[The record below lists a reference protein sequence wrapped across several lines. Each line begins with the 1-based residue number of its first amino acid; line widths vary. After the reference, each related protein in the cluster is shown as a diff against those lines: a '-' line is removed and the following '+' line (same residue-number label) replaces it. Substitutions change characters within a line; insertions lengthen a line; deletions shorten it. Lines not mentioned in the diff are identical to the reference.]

1 MGNLL
6 SFKIKVKNENNEI
19 DHISVNSSDKIKQIK
34 TAICKIQKK
43 YIFKYLLIYKDD
55 QLLDDNNTVSSYNIV
70 PNDTLIYK
78 SSKKIYCIFFKESD
92 TKAGAYVTDDDTI
105 SSRFYSVSEY
115 FPYPGLRK
123 IREFFFDGYKINSDS
138 TFGDHK
144 MKEFDCIVVK
154 YANDTR
160 KG

>member
-19 DHISVNSSDKIKQIK
+19 DHISINGSDKIKQIK

-78 SSKKIYCIFFKESD
+78 SSKKII
-92 TKAGAYVTDDDTI
+92 V
-105 SSRFYSVSEY
+105 Y
-115 FPYPGLRK
+115 FLKNLIQKLG
-123 IREFFFDGYKINSDS
+123 
-138 TFGDHK
+138 H
-144 MKEFDCIVVK
+144 M
-154 YANDTR
+154 
-160 KG
+160 

>member
-70 PNDTLIYK
+70 PNDTLTYK
-78 SSKKIYCIFFKESD
+78 SSKKIYLITFEDSKKKVSI
-92 TKAGAYVTDDDTI
+92 YVTENETI
-105 SSRFYSVSEY
+105 SSAFSKVENNFKKPRRSH
-115 FPYPGLRK
+115 RQ
-123 IREFFFDGYKINSDS
+123 FFIQGYKAWPGS
-138 TFGDHK
+138 TFGFHNIKKDSAQVFIINVNSK
-144 MKEFDCIVVK
+144 MK
-154 YANDTR
+154 
-160 KG
+160 G

>member
-6 SFKIKVKNENNEI
+6 PFKIKVKNENNEI

-70 PNDTLIYK
+70 PNDTLTYK
-78 SSKKIYCIFFKESD
+78 SSKKIYLITFEDSKKKVSI
-92 TKAGAYVTDDDTI
+92 YVTEDETI
-105 SSRFYSVSEY
+105 SSAFSKV
-115 FPYPGLRK
+115 
-123 IREFFFDGYKINSDS
+123 
-138 TFGDHK
+138 
-144 MKEFDCIVVK
+144 
-154 YANDTR
+154 ANNFKKPKR
-160 KG
+160 SKRQ

>member
-70 PNDTLIYK
+70 PNDTLTYK

-123 IREFFFDGYKINSDS
+123 IREFFFNGYKIDSVS
-138 TFGDHK
+138 TFGSHH

>member
-70 PNDTLIYK
+70 PNDTLTYK
-78 SSKKIYCIFFKESD
+78 SSKKIYLITFSD
-92 TKAGAYVTDDDTI
+92 STNEASIYATEDDTI
-105 SSRFYSVSEY
+105 FSTFFKISKNFK
-115 FPYPGLRK
+115 LRK
-123 IREFFFDGYKINSDS
+123 KTAIQFFINGYKAREGS
-138 TFGDHK
+138 TFGSHGLKDSAHVS
-144 MKEFDCIVVK
+144 II
-154 YANDTR
+154 YHQL